1 MKIICIGKNYRETIE
16 NFDKTTVQ
24 PIVVFMKPDTAIH
37 NLEIPYYIPD
47 FTQDLHYEIELVLK
61 INQNGKCISEKF
73 AHKYYD
79 EIAVGIDFTAWDLQ
93 ANLSQ
98 KGLPWELAKA
108 FDGSAIVGKFVSKET
123 IESSSSIQFHLDKNG
138 TTVQKG
144 NTTQMLRDFDVI
156 ISEVS
161 QFFTLRK
168 GDLIFTGTP
177 KGAGKVTTGDVLEGF
192 LMGEKGFSL
201 KIRWFRN

>member
-16 NFDKTTVQ
+16 TFDKTTVQ

-37 NLEIPYYIPD
+37 NLEIPYYLPD

-79 EIAVGIDFTAWDLQ
+79 EIAVGIDFTACDLQ
-93 ANLSQ
+93 VELSQ
-98 KGLPWELAKA
+98 KGLPWEQAKA

-138 TTVQKG
+138 STVQKG

-161 QFFTLRK
+161 QYFTLRK

-201 KIRWFRN
+201 KIR

>member
-16 NFDKTTVQ
+16 KFDKTTVQ

-79 EIAVGIDFTAWDLQ
+79 EIAVGIDFTACDVKVE
-93 ANLSQ
+93 LSQ

-138 TTVQKG
+138 STVQKG

-201 KIRWFRN
+201 KIR

>member
-16 NFDKTTVQ
+16 IFDKTTVQ
-24 PIVVFMKPDTAIH
+24 PIVVFIKPDTAIH

-79 EIAVGIDFTAWDLQ
+79 EIALGIDFTACDLKVE
-93 ANLSQ
+93 LSQ
-98 KGLPWELAKA
+98 KGLPWELAKS

-138 TTVQKG
+138 STVQKG
-144 NTTQMLRDFDVI
+144 NTTQMLRGFDVI

-161 QFFTLRK
+161 QYFTLRK

-177 KGAGKVTTGDVLEGF
+177 KGAGRVTTGDVLEGF

-201 KIRWFRN
+201 KIR

>member
-16 NFDKTTVQ
+16 IFDKTTVQ
-24 PIVVFMKPDTAIH
+24 PIVVFIKPDTAIH

-79 EIAVGIDFTAWDLQ
+79 EIALGIDFTACDLKVE
-93 ANLSQ
+93 LSQ

-138 TTVQKG
+138 STVQKG
-144 NTTQMLRDFDVI
+144 NTTQMLRGFDVI

-168 GDLIFTGTP
+168 GELIFTGTP
-177 KGAGKVTTGDVLEGF
+177 KGAGRVAVGDVLEGF

-201 KIRWFRN
+201 KIR

>member
-16 NFDKTTVQ
+16 KFDKTTVQ

-47 FTQDLHYEIELVLK
+47 FTQNLHYEIELVLK

-79 EIAVGIDFTAWDLQ
+79 EIAVGIDFTACDLQ
-93 ANLSQ
+93 VDLSQ

-138 TTVQKG
+138 TTVQEG
-144 NTTQMLRDFDVI
+144 NTIQMLRDFDVI

-177 KGAGKVTTGDVLEGF
+177 KGAGRVAVGDVLEGF

-201 KIRWFRN
+201 KIR

>member
-16 NFDKTTVQ
+16 TFDKTTVQ
-24 PIVVFMKPDTAIH
+24 PIVVFIKPDTAIH

-79 EIAVGIDFTAWDLQ
+79 EIAVGIDFTACDLQ
-93 ANLSQ
+93 VELSQ

-138 TTVQKG
+138 STVQNG
-144 NTTQMLRDFDVI
+144 NTTQMLRGFDVI

-161 QFFTLRK
+161 QFFTLHK
-168 GDLIFTGTP
+168 GDVIFTGTP

-201 KIRWFRN
+201 KIR

>member
-16 NFDKTTVQ
+16 IFDKTTVQ
-24 PIVVFMKPDTAIH
+24 PIVVFIKPDTAIH

-79 EIAVGIDFTAWDLQ
+79 EIALGIDFTACDLKVE
-93 ANLSQ
+93 LSQ

-138 TTVQKG
+138 STVQKG
-144 NTTQMLRDFDVI
+144 NTTQMLRGFDVI

-161 QFFTLRK
+161 QFFTIRK

-177 KGAGKVTTGDVLEGF
+177 KGAGRVAVGDVLEGF

-201 KIRWFRN
+201 KIR

>member
-1 MKIICIGKNYRETIE
+1 MKVICIGKNYRETIE
-16 NFDKTTVQ
+16 KIDKTTVQ

-79 EIAVGIDFTAWDLQ
+79 EIAVGIDFTACDLQ
-93 ANLSQ
+93 VDLSQ

-123 IESSSSIQFHLDKNG
+123 FESSSSIQFHLYKNG
-138 TTVQKG
+138 TTVQEG
-144 NTTQMLRDFDVI
+144 NTIQMLRDFDVI

-177 KGAGKVTTGDVLEGF
+177 KGAGRVAAGDVLEGF
-192 LMGEKGFSL
+192 LGGEKGFSL
-201 KIRWFRN
+201 KIR

>member
-16 NFDKTTVQ
+16 TFDKTTVQ

-79 EIAVGIDFTAWDLQ
+79 EIAVGIDFTACDLQ
-93 ANLSQ
+93 VELSK

-108 FDGSAIVGKFVSKET
+108 FDGSAIIGKFASKET
-123 IESSSSIQFHLDKNG
+123 FENSSPIQFHLDKNG
-138 TTVQKG
+138 TTVQEG
-144 NTTQMLRDFDVI
+144 NTTQMLRGFDVI

-192 LMGEKGFSL
+192 LGEEKGFSL
-201 KIRWFRN
+201 KIR

>member
-16 NFDKTTVQ
+16 TFDKTTVQ

-37 NLEIPYYIPD
+37 NLEIPYYLPD
-47 FTQDLHYEIELVLK
+47 FTQNLHYEIELVLK

-79 EIAVGIDFTAWDLQ
+79 EIAVGIDFTACDVKVE
-93 ANLSQ
+93 LSQ

-138 TTVQKG
+138 STVQKG
-144 NTTQMLRDFDVI
+144 NTTQMLRGFDVI
-156 ISEVS
+156 ISRYRS
-161 QFFTLRK
+161 TLPFAKATLSLRERLK
-168 GDLIFTGTP
+168 VQ
-177 KGAGKVTTGDVLEGF
+177 GKLQQV
-192 LMGEKGFSL
+192 MC
-201 KIRWFRN
+201 

>member
-1 MKIICIGKNYRETIE
+1 M
-16 NFDKTTVQ
+16 
-24 PIVVFMKPDTAIH
+24 
-37 NLEIPYYIPD
+37 
-47 FTQDLHYEIELVLK
+47 
-61 INQNGKCISEKF
+61 
-73 AHKYYD
+73 
-79 EIAVGIDFTAWDLQ
+79 GIDFTACDLQ
-93 ANLSQ
+93 VELSQ

-123 IESSSSIQFHLDKNG
+123 FESSSSIQFHLDKNG
-138 TTVQKG
+138 STVQKG
-144 NTTQMLRDFDVI
+144 NTTQMLRGFDVI

-177 KGAGKVTTGDVLEGF
+177 KGAGRVAVGDVLEGF

-201 KIRWFRN
+201 KIR

>member
-1 MKIICIGKNYRETIE
+1 MKIICIGKNYHETIE
-16 NFDKTTVQ
+16 TFDKTTVQ

-47 FTQDLHYEIELVLK
+47 FTKDLHYEIELVLK

-79 EIAVGIDFTAWDLQ
+79 EIAVGIDFTACDLQ
-93 ANLSQ
+93 ADLSQ

-123 IESSSSIQFHLDKNG
+123 FESSSSIQFRLDKNG
-138 TTVQKG
+138 STVQKG

-201 KIRWFRN
+201 KIR

>member
-1 MKIICIGKNYRETIE
+1 MKIICIGKNYHETIE
-16 NFDKTTVQ
+16 KFDKTTVQ

-37 NLEIPYYIPD
+37 NLEIPYYLPD

-79 EIAVGIDFTAWDLQ
+79 EIAVGIDFTACDLQ
-93 ANLSQ
+93 ADLSQ
-98 KGLPWELAKA
+98 KGLSWELAKA

-123 IESSSSIQFHLDKNG
+123 FESSSSIQFHLDKNG
-138 TTVQKG
+138 STVQKG
-144 NTTQMLRDFDVI
+144 NTTQMLRGFDVI

-168 GDLIFTGTP
+168 GDLIFTGAP
-177 KGAGKVTTGDVLEGF
+177 KGARKAVAGDLLEGF
-192 LMGEKGFSL
+192 LGEEKSFSL
-201 KIRWFRN
+201 KIR

>member
-16 NFDKTTVQ
+16 TFDKTTVQ

-37 NLEIPYYIPD
+37 NLEIPYYLPD

-73 AHKYYD
+73 AHKYYG
-79 EIAVGIDFTAWDLQ
+79 EIAVGIDFTACDLQ
-93 ANLSQ
+93 VELSQ

-138 TTVQKG
+138 STVQKG
-144 NTTQMLRDFDVI
+144 NTAEMLRGFDVI
-156 ISEVS
+156 ISQVS
-161 QFFTLRK
+161 QYFTLRK

-201 KIRWFRN
+201 KIR

>member
-1 MKIICIGKNYRETIE
+1 MKIICIGKNYRETIKT
-16 NFDKTTVQ
+16 FDKTTVQ
-24 PIVVFMKPDTAIH
+24 PIVVFIKPDTAIH

-79 EIAVGIDFTAWDLQ
+79 EIAVGIDFTACDLQ
-93 ANLSQ
+93 ADLSQ

-138 TTVQKG
+138 STVQKG
-144 NTTQMLRDFDVI
+144 NTIQMLRDFDVI

-161 QFFTLRK
+161 QYFTLRK

-177 KGAGKVTTGDVLEGF
+177 KGAGRVAAGDVLEGF
-192 LMGEKGFSL
+192 LGGEKGFSL
-201 KIRWFRN
+201 KIR

>member
-16 NFDKTTVQ
+16 TFDKTTVH

-47 FTQDLHYEIELVLK
+47 FTQDLNYEIELVLK

-79 EIAVGIDFTAWDLQ
+79 EIAVGIDFTACDLQ
-93 ANLSQ
+93 VELSQ

-138 TTVQKG
+138 STVQKG
-144 NTTQMLRDFDVI
+144 NTTQMLRGFDVI

-201 KIRWFRN
+201 KIK

>member
-16 NFDKTTVQ
+16 TFDKTTVQ

-37 NLEIPYYIPD
+37 NLEIPYYLPD
-47 FTQDLHYEIELVLK
+47 FTKDLHYEIELVLK

-79 EIAVGIDFTAWDLQ
+79 EIAVGIDFTACDLQ
-93 ANLSQ
+93 VDLSQ

-138 TTVQKG
+138 STVQEG
-144 NTTQMLRDFDVI
+144 NTTQMLRSFDVI

-161 QFFTLRK
+161 QYFTLRK

-192 LMGEKGFSL
+192 FMGEKGFSL
-201 KIRWFRN
+201 KIR

>member
-1 MKIICIGKNYRETIE
+1 MKIICIGKNYHETIE
-16 NFDKTTVQ
+16 KFDKTTVQ
-24 PIVVFMKPDTAIH
+24 PIVVFIKPDTAIH

-47 FTQDLHYEIELVLK
+47 FTQDLYYEIELVLK

-79 EIAVGIDFTAWDLQ
+79 EIAVGIDFTACDVKVE
-93 ANLSQ
+93 LSQ

-138 TTVQKG
+138 STVQKG
-144 NTTQMLRDFDVI
+144 NTTQMLRGFDVI

-168 GDLIFTGTP
+168 GDVIFTGTP

-201 KIRWFRN
+201 KIR

>member
-1 MKIICIGKNYRETIE
+1 MKVICIGKNYRETIE
-16 NFDKTTVQ
+16 KIDKTTVH

-79 EIAVGIDFTAWDLQ
+79 EIAVGIDFTACDLQ
-93 ANLSQ
+93 ADLSQ

-108 FDGSAIVGKFVSKET
+108 FDGSAIIGKFVSKET
-123 IESSSSIQFHLDKNG
+123 FESSSPIQFHLDKNG
-138 TTVQKG
+138 TTVQEG
-144 NTTQMLRDFDVI
+144 NTTQMLRGFDVI

-161 QFFTLRK
+161 QYFTLRK

-177 KGAGKVTTGDVLEGF
+177 KGAGRVIAGDVLEGF
-192 LMGEKGFSL
+192 LGGEKGFSL
-201 KIRWFRN
+201 KIR

>member
-1 MKIICIGKNYRETIE
+1 MKIICIGRNYRETIE
-16 NFDKTTVQ
+16 ENNQTPLQ

-79 EIAVGIDFTAWDLQ
+79 EIAVGIDFTACDLQ
-93 ANLSQ
+93 VELSQ

-138 TTVQKG
+138 TTVQEG
-144 NTTQMLRDFDVI
+144 NTTQMLRGFDVI

-177 KGAGKVTTGDVLEGF
+177 KGAGRVIAGDVLEGF
-192 LMGEKGFSL
+192 LGGEKGFSL
-201 KIRWFRN
+201 KIR

>member
-16 NFDKTTVQ
+16 TFDKTTVQ

-37 NLEIPYYIPD
+37 NLEIPYYLPD
-47 FTQDLHYEIELVLK
+47 FTQNLHYEIELVLK

-79 EIAVGIDFTAWDLQ
+79 EIAVGIDFTACDVKVE
-93 ANLSQ
+93 LSQ

-138 TTVQKG
+138 STVQKG
-144 NTTQMLRDFDVI
+144 NTTQMLRGFDVI

-161 QFFTLRK
+161 QYFTLRK

-192 LMGEKGFSL
+192 FMGEKGFSL
-201 KIRWFRN
+201 KIR

>member
-16 NFDKTTVQ
+16 KFDKTTVQ

-79 EIAVGIDFTAWDLQ
+79 EIAVGIDFTACDLQ
-93 ANLSQ
+93 ADLSQ

-138 TTVQKG
+138 STVQNG
-144 NTTQMLRDFDVI
+144 NTTQMLRGFDVI

-168 GDLIFTGTP
+168 GDVIFTGTP

-201 KIRWFRN
+201 KIR

>member
-16 NFDKTTVQ
+16 IFDKTTVQ
-24 PIVVFMKPDTAIH
+24 PIVVFIKPDTAIH

-79 EIAVGIDFTAWDLQ
+79 EIAVGIDFTACDVKVE
-93 ANLSQ
+93 LSQ

-138 TTVQKG
+138 STVQKG
-144 NTTQMLRDFDVI
+144 NTTQMLRGFDVI

-161 QFFTLRK
+161 QYFTLRK

-201 KIRWFRN
+201 KIR

>member
-16 NFDKTTVQ
+16 KFDKTTVQ

-47 FTQDLHYEIELVLK
+47 FTKDLHYEIELVLK

-79 EIAVGIDFTAWDLQ
+79 EIAVGIDFTACDLQ
-93 ANLSQ
+93 ADLSQ
-98 KGLPWELAKA
+98 KGLPWELAKS

-138 TTVQKG
+138 STVQKG

-201 KIRWFRN
+201 KIR

>member
-1 MKIICIGKNYRETIE
+1 MKIICIGKNYSETIE
-16 NFDKTTVQ
+16 IFDKTTVQ
-24 PIVVFMKPDTAIH
+24 PIVVFIKPDTAIH

-79 EIAVGIDFTAWDLQ
+79 EIALGIDFTACDLKVE
-93 ANLSQ
+93 LSQ

-138 TTVQKG
+138 STVQKG
-144 NTTQMLRDFDVI
+144 NTTQMLRGFDVI

-177 KGAGKVTTGDVLEGF
+177 KGAGRVAVGDVLEGF

-201 KIRWFRN
+201 KIR

>member
-1 MKIICIGKNYRETIE
+1 MKIICIGKNYHETIE
-16 NFDKTTVQ
+16 KFDKTTVQ
-24 PIVVFMKPDTAIH
+24 PIVVFIKPDTAIH
-37 NLEIPYYIPD
+37 NLEIPYYLPD

-79 EIAVGIDFTAWDLQ
+79 EIAVGIDFTACDLKVE
-93 ANLSQ
+93 LSQ

-138 TTVQKG
+138 STVQKG
-144 NTTQMLRDFDVI
+144 NTTQMLRGFDVI

-161 QFFTLRK
+161 QYFTLRK

-177 KGAGKVTTGDVLEGF
+177 KGAGRVVAGDVLEGF
-192 LMGEKGFSL
+192 LGGEKGFSL
-201 KIRWFRN
+201 KIR

>member
-1 MKIICIGKNYRETIE
+1 MKVICIGKNYRETIE
-16 NFDKTTVQ
+16 KFDKTTVQ

-79 EIAVGIDFTAWDLQ
+79 EIAVGIDFTACDLQ
-93 ANLSQ
+93 ADLSQ

-123 IESSSSIQFHLDKNG
+123 IESSSPIQFHLDKNG
-138 TTVQKG
+138 TTVQEG
-144 NTTQMLRDFDVI
+144 NTTQMLRGFDVI

-161 QFFTLRK
+161 QYFTLRK

-177 KGAGKVTTGDVLEGF
+177 KGAGKVTTDDVLEGF
-192 LMGEKGFSL
+192 LGGEKGFSL
-201 KIRWFRN
+201 KIR

>member
-1 MKIICIGKNYRETIE
+1 MKIICIDKNYRETIE
-16 NFDKTTVQ
+16 TFDKTTVQ

-37 NLEIPYYIPD
+37 NLEIPYYLPD
-47 FTQDLHYEIELVLK
+47 FTQNLHYEIELVLK

-79 EIAVGIDFTAWDLQ
+79 EIAVGIDFTACDVKVE
-93 ANLSQ
+93 LSQ

-138 TTVQKG
+138 STVQKG
-144 NTTQMLRDFDVI
+144 NTTQMLRGFDVI

-161 QFFTLRK
+161 QYFTLRK

-177 KGAGKVTTGDVLEGF
+177 KGAGKVITGDVLEGF

-201 KIRWFRN
+201 KIR

>member
-16 NFDKTTVQ
+16 KIDKTTVQ

-47 FTQDLHYEIELVLK
+47 FTMDLYYEIELVLK

-73 AHKYYD
+73 AYKYYD
-79 EIAVGIDFTAWDLQ
+79 EIAVGIDFTACDLQ
-93 ANLSQ
+93 VELSK

-108 FDGSAIVGKFVSKET
+108 FDGSAIIGKFVSKET
-123 IESSSSIQFHLDKNG
+123 FENSSPIQFHLDKNG
-138 TTVQKG
+138 TTVQEG
-144 NTTQMLRDFDVI
+144 NTTQMLRGFDVI

-161 QFFTLRK
+161 QYFTLRK

-177 KGAGKVTTGDVLEGF
+177 KGAGRVMAGDVLEGF
-192 LMGEKGFSL
+192 LGGEKGFSL
-201 KIRWFRN
+201 KIR

>member
-1 MKIICIGKNYRETIE
+1 MKVICIGKNYRETIE
-16 NFDKTTVQ
+16 KFDKTTVQ

-79 EIAVGIDFTAWDLQ
+79 EIAVGIDFTACDLQ
-93 ANLSQ
+93 ADLSQ

-138 TTVQKG
+138 TTVQEG
-144 NTTQMLRDFDVI
+144 NTTQMLRGFDVI

-177 KGAGKVTTGDVLEGF
+177 KGAGRVATGDVLEGF
-192 LMGEKGFSL
+192 LGEEKGFSL
-201 KIRWFRN
+201 KIR

>member
-1 MKIICIGKNYRETIE
+1 MKIICIGKNYGETIE
-16 NFDKTTVQ
+16 KFDKTTVQ
-24 PIVVFMKPDTAIH
+24 PIVVFMKSDTAIH
-37 NLEIPYYIPD
+37 NLEIPYYLPD
-47 FTQDLHYEIELVLK
+47 FTQNLHYEIELVLK

-79 EIAVGIDFTAWDLQ
+79 EIAVGIDFTACDVKVE
-93 ANLSQ
+93 LSQ

-138 TTVQKG
+138 STVQKG
-144 NTTQMLRDFDVI
+144 NTTQMLRGFDVI

-201 KIRWFRN
+201 KIR

>member
-16 NFDKTTVQ
+16 KFDKTTVQ

-37 NLEIPYYIPD
+37 NLEIPYYLPD

-79 EIAVGIDFTAWDLQ
+79 EIAVGIDFTACDLQ
-93 ANLSQ
+93 VELSQ
-98 KGLPWELAKA
+98 KGLPWEQAKA

-138 TTVQKG
+138 STVQKG

-201 KIRWFRN
+201 KIR